1 MNESNPENNI
11 QEVSKSQLK
20 REANEVLDL
29 AKKMLAMPEPT
40 LNGLPLDP
48 ELREAVDFARGIRAH
63 GARKR
68 QLMTVAKL
76 LRKRDNTQILEAI
89 NNLDQKNRQ
98 MNARFHHVE
107 AWRDRLLEGDDQ
119 QLAQLLDNCP
129 GVNVQTLRQLIR
141 NAKKEAKLGK
151 PPAAARKLFRFL
163 READVE
169 NQLPPL
175 P

>member
-48 ELREAVDFARGIRAH
+48 ELREAVDFARSIRAH
-63 GARKR
+63 GAKKR

-76 LRKRDNTQILEAI
+76 MRNRDNTQIFEAI

-98 MNARFHHVE
+98 MN
-107 AWRDRLLEGDDQ
+107 
-119 QLAQLLDNCP
+119 
-129 GVNVQTLRQLIR
+129 
-141 NAKKEAKLGK
+141 
-151 PPAAARKLFRFL
+151 
-163 READVE
+163 
-169 NQLPPL
+169 
-175 P
+175 